1 MQIKAEAKYLPI
13 SPRKVRLVADLIRKK
28 SVSESLVLLE
38 NIPKR
43 GAGFLRKAI
52 CSALANAVNNFN
64 LKKEDLIVSRL
75 LVDGGPTIKRMDK
88 SHGARFDR
96 GIIRKRTS
104 HIKVILEERKKIRN
118 PKLKVKN

>member
-1 MQIKAEAKYLPI
+1 MKIKAEAKYLPI

-43 GAGFLRKAI
+43 GAGFLKKI
-52 CSALANAVNNFN
+52 IYSARSNAVNNLN
-64 LKKEDLIVSRL
+64 LKEGNLVISQL
-75 LVDGGPTIKRMDK
+75 LVDGGPVTKRMDK

-104 HIKVILEERKKIRN
+104 HIKVVLEERKKIKS
-118 PKLKVKN
+118 PKSKVKN

>member
-1 MQIKAEAKYLPI
+1 MKVKAEAKYLPI
-13 SPRKVRLVADLIRKK
+13 SPRKVRLVADLIRRK

-43 GAGFLRKAI
+43 GAGFLRKII
-52 CSALANAVNNFN
+52 CSALANAINNFD
-64 LKKEDLIVSRL
+64 LKEENLIVSQL
-75 LVDGGPTIKRMDK
+75 LVDGGPTTKRMDK

-104 HIKVILEERKKIRN
+104 HIKVVLEERKKIKS